1 MLSTLSSVYIVPA
14 RTAARECVP
23 AAGSDTITFV
33 SSHQHR
39 GFAPDE
45 RAVAGRRAVARGLVG
60 QRILRVAYV
69 HIDYRGWDLG
79 YHDQSS
85 RRLITA
91 AAEWSAP
98 TWDAQRF
105 HHLDFG
111 VELTT
116 DLGETWGITWD
127 SPSPVNGESICLQRE
142 PVSERGAVWDVTARE
157 PWRSCLGSPIS
168 DVVLRFHAWSD
179 VAPRFWC
186 TRVSMRF
193 GETSVEVLLGDRDQ
207 AAQLSPCADNIAVLW
222 EAEPLPQWERIDDLV

>member
-98 TWDAQRF
+98 
-105 HHLDFG
+105 HLGCAEVPSPGLRRRAHDRSRR
-111 VELTT
+111 
-116 DLGETWGITWD
+116 DLGYHVGQPQ
-127 SPSPVNGESICLQRE
+127 PSQWREHLPSKGAGERTGRGMGCHGA
-142 PVSERGAVWDVTARE
+142 GAVALVPRIAYLGCRTALSR
-157 PWRSCLGSPIS
+157 
-168 DVVLRFHAWSD
+168 VV
-179 VAPRFWC
+179 
-186 TRVSMRF
+186 
-193 GETSVEVLLGDRDQ
+193 
-207 AAQLSPCADNIAVLW
+207 
-222 EAEPLPQWERIDDLV
+222 